1 MNSKRNLLILAM
13 LFAVVGYIYLHFG
26 AANGFVIEHIRIPRL
41 LLTALTGL
49 ILGSVGFCFQLLL
62 DNPLAEPYILG
73 VSSGAALSSI
83 LAASAGM
90 YLLMPL
96 FGFLGA
102 LATMLLVYWLARQG
116 GGFNTTKLLLAGI
129 IIGMF
134 ISAIIS
140 LVMYLNQEDIGN
152 IINVLMGN
160 LGHIF
165 SRSEW
170 NIFLGVAVL
179 AMILLGYLFLQG
191 RRLLILSTGDML
203 AGSLGINVKAYRI
216 KIFVICSLLTGLS
229 VAFAGIIGFV
239 GLIIPHL
246 VRLIWHGN
254 KPGSIFYAGISG
266 AFFLIICD
274 FIAMHIAI
282 IELPVGII
290 TAFVGC
296 PLFIYL
302 LWQKK

>member
-1 MNSKRNLLILAM
+1 MMVII
-13 LFAVVGYIYLHFG
+13 YIYLHFQ
-26 AANGFVIEHIRIPRL
+26 AASGFVINNVRVPRL

-83 LAASAGM
+83 LAAAAGM

-116 GGFNTTKLLLAGI
+116 GGFNTTRLLLAGI

-140 LVMYLNQEDIGN
+140 LVMYLNQQDIGN
-152 IINVLMGN
+152 IINILMGN

-165 SRSEW
+165 SRGEW
-170 NIFLGVAVL
+170 QVFLGVAL
-179 AMILLGYLFLQG
+179 ISLLLLTYLFLQG
-191 RRLLILSTGDML
+191 RRLLILSTGELL
-203 AGSLGINVKAYRI
+203 AVSLGINVKSYRI
-216 KIFVICSLLTGLS
+216 RIFVICSLLTGFT

-239 GLIIPHL
+239 GLIIPHFT
-246 VRLIWHGN
+246 RLIWRGN

-274 FIAMHIAI
+274 FLAMHIAI

-290 TAFVGC
+290 TAFIGC
-296 PLFIYL
+296 PMFIYL